1 MNAEKFISSVGA
13 ISDKYIIEC
22 ANTNRLYAQ
31 RKLRTC
37 LLTAACFVLVILSGV
52 LAAKFF
58 SESQK
63 HIVWNE
69 NADIHE
75 IEKYYDQA
83 TEGNVVITES
93 LQSVFAILTPSEQ
106 NKPSVADDECVFAVL
121 VTETTGVSKEII
133 YRDFVLPLG
142 VKEEY
147 LDSGIVFLTRK
158 QLKEIKCPNNLAII
172 LSLAAKE

>member
-1 MNAEKFISSVGA
+1 MNAEKFISSIGA

-37 LLTAACFVLVILSGV
+37 LLTAACLVLVILSGV

-63 HIVWNE
+63 HVVWNE
-69 NADIHE
+69 NANMQE
-75 IEKYYDQA
+75 IEQCYDQA
-83 TEGNVVITES
+83 TAGNIVITES
-93 LQSVFAILTPSEQ
+93 LQSAVDLLTPSDQ
-106 NKPSVADDECVFAVL
+106 NKHLEIGEKSVFAVL

-133 YRDFVLPLG
+133 YRDFVLPIG
-142 VKEEY
+142 AKEEY
-147 LDSGIVFLTRK
+147 LDSGIVYLTRK

>member
-1 MNAEKFISSVGA
+1 MIKEQIMSAIGNINDEFIT
-13 ISDKYIIEC
+13 EC
-22 ANTNRLYAQ
+22 CTKNLYKR
-31 RKLRTC
+31 RKLRIY
-37 LLTAACFVLVILSGV
+37 LWASACFILAIISIGFTANILSKQNNV
-52 LAAKFF
+52 
-58 SESQK
+58 
-63 HIVWNE
+63 IWNE
-69 NADIHE
+69 NPNIHE
-75 IEKYYDQA
+75 IEECYKHA
-83 TEGNVVITES
+83 SMGKVVFTDS
-93 LQSVFAILTPSEQ
+93 LQNAVIILTPSDQ
-106 NKPSVADDECVFAVL
+106 NKQPEIDEKSVFAVL